1 VKQKRIWSRKARE
14 KFLGET
20 LAMVVEER
28 EEKGWSGHTEN
39 YILVRVDQEDLPRG
53 KIVPVKI
60 LEVKE
65 DYAWGVVTDRPEN
78 CGNSPS

>member
-1 VKQKRIWSRKARE
+1 
-14 KFLGET
+14 
-20 LAMVVEER
+20 MVVEER

-60 LEVKE
+60 LEVRE

-78 CGNSPS
+78 CGNIPS

>member
-1 VKQKRIWSRKARE
+1 
-14 KFLGET
+14 
-20 LAMVVEER
+20 
-28 EEKGWSGHTEN
+28 
-39 YILVRVDQEDLPRG
+39 VRVDQEDLPRG

-78 CGNSPS
+78 CGNFPS